1 MKTNKMKT
9 NEELFTYS
17 DKTEEDIA
25 YENEL
30 KENIKKD
37 DEFVDEIIR
46 PLKMS
51 KEQFDDSLMLFVDTQ
66 REFHNCKNCPGL
78 KECKNSCQGFM
89 IHPEITQKLVTKT
102 FKPCRL
108 YEENRNFMKKFLY
121 KDYSDNFNELLLK
134 NINNYRNGYRQ
145 QLKIAL
151 KEMLDQNLKNW
162 IYIYG
167 PTKSSKSEYLMAFC
181 NEFALKKK
189 GNIAYLNVKDL
200 MEYVKEIF
208 YKDKDEFDEY
218 FDELSSVTLLV
229 LDGFNK
235 DVLINSVIRD
245 QFLLPLINS
254 RYKNNKIVMIS
265 SNLDLDG
272 LNNLLA
278 QNRYGADNAYEITSK
293 IFEKRYKKLYKLEH
307 LIM

>member
-9 NEELFTYS
+9 NKELFTYT

-134 NINNYRNGYRQ
+134 NMNNYRNGYRQ

>member
-9 NEELFTYS
+9 NEELFTYT
-17 DKTEEDIA
+17 DKTEEDIV

-134 NINNYRNGYRQ
+134 NMNNYRNGYRQ

>member
-1 MKTNKMKT
+1 MKTSEKLFKATNKT
-9 NEELFTYS
+9 S
-17 DKTEEDIA
+17 EDIA

-37 DEFVDEIIR
+37 DDFVNEMIR

-51 KEQFDDSLMLFVDTQ
+51 KEQFDDSLMLFVDAQ
-66 REFHNCKNCPGL
+66 KEFNNCKNCQGL
-78 KECKNSCQGFM
+78 KECKNSCPGFM
-89 IHPEITQKLVTKT
+89 ISPTIMQKLVTKT

-108 YEENRNFMKKFLY
+108 YEENRRFLRHFIY
-121 KDYSDNFNELLLK
+121 KDYDETFDELTLKKMDNF
-134 NINNYRNGYRQ
+134 RNGYRQ

-151 KEMLDQNLKNW
+151 KELLEQNLKGW
-162 IYIYG
+162 IYVYG
-167 PTKSSKSEYLMAFC
+167 PNKSSKSEYLMAFC
-181 NEFALKKK
+181 NEFSLRNK
-189 GNIAYLNVKDL
+189 GSIAYLNTKEL

-208 YKDKDEFDEY
+208 YKDKETFDEY
-218 FDELSSVTLLV
+218 FDELCDVDLLV

-245 QFLLPLINS
+245 QFILPLIIS